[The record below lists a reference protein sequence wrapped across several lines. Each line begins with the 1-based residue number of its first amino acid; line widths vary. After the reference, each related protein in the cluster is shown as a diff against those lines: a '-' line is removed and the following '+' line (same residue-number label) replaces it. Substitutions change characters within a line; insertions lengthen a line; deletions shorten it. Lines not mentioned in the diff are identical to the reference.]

1 MANWKRYRKDV
12 TESEGRKV
20 VNSLIK
26 NGKVWGKTVTSTN
39 DKNKYT
45 VWIK

>member
-12 TESEGRKV
+12 TEAEGRKV
-20 VNSLIK
+20 VKSLIK
-26 NGKVWGKTVTSTN
+26 NGKVWGNTVTSTN

-45 VWIK
+45 IWIK